1 MPRQARQESGS
12 GIYHIMIRGVDRQVI
27 FRDDEDRTR
36 FLNMLKET
44 KAVSGFRLHA
54 FCLMPNHV
62 HLLLEQGPEPLETI
76 FKRLGSRYAGW
87 YNKKYDRVGHLF
99 QDRFRSENVET
110 DQYYKTVLRYI
121 LWNPVKAHMV
131 SSPAMYRWSSCL
143 AYEKGTG
150 SLTDTQ
156 YAEDLFGLRE
166 RLVDFL
172 RESSDD
178 TAMDE
183 EQFDRRLREEQVRE
197 IFRRVTNC
205 ESPSD
210 FQQLDSTWQ
219 KAYIRELYSEYL
231 TSNQIATLTGKPRST
246 ICYLVRGIERKPQ
259 ESSVLRETESFG
271 YLSED
276 GEIW

>member
-1 MPRQARQESGS
+1 MPRQARKESGS
-12 GIYHIMIRGVDRQVI
+12 GIYHVMLRGVNRQVI
-27 FRDDEDRTR
+27 FQDDEDRIR
-36 FLNMLKET
+36 FLTVLKHV
-44 KAVSGFRLHA
+44 KADSGFRLHA

-62 HLLLEQGPEPLETI
+62 HLLMEPAGEPLGII
-76 FKRLGSRYAGW
+76 FKRIGVSYAGW

-110 DQYYKTVLRYI
+110 DRYYMTALRYI
-121 LWNPVKAHMV
+121 LWNPVKAGMV
-131 SSPAMYRWSSCL
+131 PAPGMYRWSSYL

-150 SLTDTQ
+150 SLTDTE
-156 YAEDLFGLRE
+156 YAERLFGHKE
-166 RLVDFL
+166 RLMGFL
-172 RESSDD
+172 REDSSE

-183 EQFDRRLREEQVRE
+183 EQFDRRLREEQARE

-205 ESPSD
+205 ESLSD
-210 FQQLDSTWQ
+210 FQQLDPTWQ

-259 ESSVLRETESFG
+259 ESPVLRETESFG

>member
-1 MPRQARQESGS
+1 MPRQARKESGS

-76 FKRLGSRYAGW
+76 FKRLGTRYAGW

-110 DQYYKTVLRYI
+110 DQYYMTVLRYI

-131 SSPAMYRWSSCL
+131 SSPAMYRWSSYL

-156 YAEDLFGLRE
+156 YAEELFGHRE
-166 RLVDFL
+166 RLIEFL
-172 RESSDD
+172 RENSDD

-183 EQFDRRLREEQVRE
+183 AQFDRRLREEQARE
-197 IFRRVTNC
+197 IFRRVTDC
-205 ESPSD
+205 VSAAA
-210 FQQLDSTWQ
+210 FQQLDPVWQ
-219 KAYIRELYSEYL
+219 KAYIREMFAENLS
-231 TSNQIATLTGKPRST
+231 SNQIAALTGKPRST
-246 ICYLVRGIERKPQ
+246 ICYLVKGIERKQLEPP
-259 ESSVLRETESFG
+259 VLRETESFG
-271 YLSED
+271 YLPED